1 MCTIHQMRELL
12 YRLIVAAAL
21 YLCCWNGSFAF
32 ADTIPIFPSG
42 TLSIAEGAGFLAF
55 LNPAGGVELPPVT
68 SAAGQWIHCS
78 VGVDNVQYSLDSD
91 QIHRIGEKTTVERYD
106 PERCGIRVKNVQK
119 SLESKWTLYGTDAHG
134 EGRTGVLELTVLS
147 PKLIDELNV
156 TASGTL
162 SSTTINCPD
171 KDGARY
177 CRILDAEQNV
187 YESCTKSVELTQR
200 LSHFWCHLMFWGAMT
215 ERITKINL
223 HVEEDDRDVTAT
235 VDETEDHIVLS
246 CQYRQSVSLCRA
258 LSEADNR
265 QFLLLDGHLS
275 GRYSAYNTKISKGIC
290 SLEIK
295 KPLAPSDV
303 GVWRIY
309 QQLNPTDY
317 TGCVF
322 DVKSRRTS
330 KARTFIRAR
339 GTSKAAY
346 QRAELTATSIEIF
359 HDPRSSSPTV
369 TPLSCQVPYAIDY
382 CYLSGPTG
390 SDYAPIRF
398 NRLKSLGLCR
408 FEVTNI
414 TTGMWACG
422 VNDLDGAEDQLTYYN
437 VSVYRQPG
445 RTVTDQL
452 TASSGD
458 REQRLLCRTILD
470 LPIDICRFVD
480 PSGEVHG
487 LSDMMK
493 PSAEARYRYHGKG
506 LREGECG
513 LEIVELREKDFGR
526 WKCVIKV
533 RNQEYEIGMEI
544 VEEAL
549 SVGAIIG
556 ISIGATIALG
566 IIGIFVYRKLN
577 RRYTGPT
584 YTVSSSMTNVSN
596 GSHQS

>member
-1 MCTIHQMRELL
+1 MRVLDS
-12 YRLIVAAAL
+12 LIVTVAL
-21 YLCCWNGSFAF
+21 LLCGNDSFVL
-32 ADTIPIFPSG
+32 ADMIPIFPSG
-42 TLSIAEGAGFLAF
+42 SITIAEGSGFLAF
-55 LNPAGGVELPPVT
+55 LNPSGGVELPPLA
-68 SAAGQWIHCS
+68 SATGQWIHCS
-78 VGVDNVQYSLDSD
+78 VGINNVQYSLDSD

-106 PERCGIRVKNVQK
+106 PVRCGIRVKTLQK
-119 SLESKWTLYGTDAHG
+119 ALESKWTLYGTDTAG

-147 PKLIDELNV
+147 PKLIEELNV

-162 SSTTINCPD
+162 SSATINCPD
-171 KDGARY
+171 KDSARY
-177 CRILDAEQNV
+177 CRIVDADQNV
-187 YESCTKSVELTQR
+187 YESCTKSVDLTQQ
-200 LSHFWCHLMFWGAMT
+200 LSHFWCHSLFWGAMA

-223 HVEEDDRDVTAT
+223 YVEENDRDVTT
-235 VDETEDHIVLS
+235 TLEETEDHIVLS
-246 CQYRQSVSLCRA
+246 CQYRSSVSLCRA

-265 QFLLLDGHLS
+265 QLLLIDGHLS
-275 GRYSAYNTKISKGIC
+275 GRYSAYNTKISKGTC

-295 KPLAPSDV
+295 KPLAPSDA

-309 QQLNPTDY
+309 QQVNPNDY

-322 DVKSRRTS
+322 DVKNRRMP
-330 KARTFIRAR
+330 RAR
-339 GTSKAAY
+339 IIRTRGSAKAAY
-346 QRAELTATSIEIF
+346 RPELAATSIEIF
-359 HDPRSSSPTV
+359 HDPRSSSAT
-369 TPLSCQVPYAIDY
+369 TTQLTCEVPYEIDY

-390 SDYAPIRF
+390 SDHTPQRF
-398 NRLKSLGLCR
+398 DRLKSLGMCR

-414 TTGMWACG
+414 TSGMWACG
-422 VNDLDGAEDQLTYYN
+422 VNDLDGAEDRLTYYN
-437 VSVYRQPG
+437 VSVYQQPG
-445 RTVTDQL
+445 RPVTDQL
-452 TASSGD
+452 TASTGD

-487 LSDMMK
+487 LSDQMK

-513 LEIVELREKDFGR
+513 LEIAEMHDKDFGQ
-526 WKCVIKV
+526 WKCVFKV
-533 RNQEYEIGMEI
+533 RNREYEIRMDV

-556 ISIGATIALG
+556 ISIGATIVIG
-566 IIGIFVYRKLN
+566 IIGFFVYRKMN
-577 RRYTGPT
+577 RRYSGPT